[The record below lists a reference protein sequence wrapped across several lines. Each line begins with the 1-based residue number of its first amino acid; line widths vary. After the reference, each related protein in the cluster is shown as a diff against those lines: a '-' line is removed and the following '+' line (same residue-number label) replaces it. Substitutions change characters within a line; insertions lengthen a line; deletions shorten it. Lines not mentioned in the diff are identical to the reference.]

1 LLSKL
6 DAKETRGSNGYVTTP
21 EVTRIGADVTIFGR
35 HGNQV
40 VCIDADVAARDIAS
54 SGVGG
59 DATAISQQ
67 N

>member
-1 LLSKL
+1 LLSKVNAK
-6 DAKETRGSNGYVTTP
+6 DARRSNGYVTAP
-21 EVTRIGADVTIFGR
+21 EVTRIGADVTIFVWD
-35 HGNQV
+35 GNQV

-59 DATAISQQ
+59 DTTTIAQQ